1 MTVKMKLGFRLSLLN
16 EMCSTQMSAFFSLYV
31 QRVLIAGYI
40 YSPSSH
46 RFSVLMIICLLE
58 ASIEGCNF
66 ANSLFC
72 FCFFPLSLNF
82 FLTKPRLMVSKTN
95 S

>member
-1 MTVKMKLGFRLSLLN
+1 MTLKMRLGFRLSLLN

-46 RFSVLMIICLLE
+46 RFSVQMIICLLDTNV
-58 ASIEGCNF
+58 EGYNF

-72 FCFFPLSLNF
+72 FCGFFFLSLSLF
-82 FLTKPRLMVSKTN
+82 FFSDKT
-95 S
+95 

>member
-46 RFSVLMIICLLE
+46 RFSVLMIICLLD
-58 ASIEGCNF
+58 ASMEGCNF
-66 ANSLFC
+66 ANSFSVSA
-72 FCFFPLSLNF
+72 FFSPFLSF
-82 FLTKPRLMVSKTN
+82 FF
-95 S
+95 

>member
-16 EMCSTQMSAFFSLYV
+16 EMCSTQMSAFSSLYV

-46 RFSVLMIICLLE
+46 RLWAQMIICLLDTNVQ
-58 ASIEGCNF
+58 GCNF
-66 ANSLFC
+66 ANSFLFLQ
-72 FCFFPLSLNF
+72 FF
-82 FLTKPRLMVSKTN
+82 
-95 S
+95 

>member
-40 YSPSSH
+40 YSPSSR
-46 RFSVLMIICLLE
+46 RFSVVMIIFLLD

-72 FCFFPLSLNF
+72 FCFFPSLSPIIIIF
-82 FLTKPRLMVSKTN
+82 FDTA
-95 S
+95 